1 MDHGQNFGD
10 IVFFKDRKPL
20 PKESPLE
27 VLSSADSVTMRIDNQ
42 KNGIRG
48 QTLHHQ
54 TPGYGGAVDA
64 LAIRVHH
71 ILSNGGNKDNL
82 ICDVYT
88 DKKWSSITSGEMVTA
103 GKSSI
108 TRLGLEKNNARPP
121 YLAESHSL
129 GQEEPW
135 LSTLLT

>member
-1 MDHGQNFGD
+1 M
-10 IVFFKDRKPL
+10 
-20 PKESPLE
+20 
-27 VLSSADSVTMRIDNQ
+27 
-42 KNGIRG
+42 
-48 QTLHHQ
+48 
-54 TPGYGGAVDA
+54 AVDA

-82 ICDVYT
+82 IFDVYT

-108 TRLGLEKNNARPP
+108 TRLGLDKNNAIPP
-121 YLAESHSL
+121 YLVESHSL